1 MRPPSTYRRALR
13 LALLLAVVVAPPA
26 RAQRPAQVPATPI
39 ASFDSAWASIARTYW
54 DASLVRGRWQA
65 IADSLRGGLGPSP
78 TDEQVRG
85 AIRALIAVP
94 QQSHFVL
101 IPGSAAPVGGRA
113 AKAPGNIG
121 VEVRPLDGAVI
132 AWRVDSEGVGYLAG
146 IRPGDRI
153 VQVDSFALDSV
164 QARLRAA
171 SATEAAADRLLATF
185 VTSRLSGGV
194 GEDVLVHFVNAAG
207 ERRPVILERMP
218 VEGQVSQYGNLP
230 PFSVLAVARRLP
242 VEGETRTVALLRFN
256 GWFPVLSPVL
266 DSALFASRDAVGLII
281 DLRGNP
287 GGVIG
292 MIAGIS
298 GHLLD
303 SAASLGELRSRTGT
317 IRFAANPRRVDRGG
331 ARVEPYAGKVAILVD
346 EYTASTSEF
355 FATGMQA
362 LGRARIFGTRSAG
375 MALPAAM
382 GRLPNGDVMMHVIAD
397 HVDPRGR
404 RVEGVGIQPDVPTP
418 LRLDAL
424 RAGRDTALEA
434 ALLWIATAPQ

>member
-1 MRPPSTYRRALR
+1 MRPSLTPR
-13 LALLLAVVVAPPA
+13 LALLLGLLLPPAA
-26 RAQRPAQVPATPI
+26 RAQEAPRLPAPPL

-54 DASLVRGRWQA
+54 DTALVSGRWKSV
-65 IADSLRGGLGPSP
+65 ADSLRGTLGAAPG
-78 TDEQVRG
+78 DEAVRG
-85 AIRALIAVP
+85 AIRALIAFP
-94 QQSHFVL
+94 RQSHFVL
-101 IPGSAAPVGGRA
+101 IPGSAAPTGPRTG
-113 AKAPGNIG
+113 KPPGNIG

-132 AWRVDSEGVGYLAG
+132 AWRVDRDGVGHLAG
-146 IRPGDRI
+146 IRAGDRI
-153 VQVDSFALDSV
+153 VQVDSFALDTV
-164 QARLRAA
+164 QARLRATA
-171 SATEAAADRLLATF
+171 ANDTAAADRLLTTF

-194 GEDVLVHFVNAAG
+194 GEEVLVHFVNAAG

-242 VEGETRTVALLRFN
+242 IAGDSRTVALLRFN

-266 DSALFASRDAVGLII
+266 DSALFASRDAAGLII

-292 MIAGIS
+292 MIAGFS

-303 SAASLGELRSRTGT
+303 TAVSLGELRSRTGT
-317 IRFAANPRRVDRGG
+317 IRFAANPRRVDRTGT
-331 ARVEPYAGKVAILVD
+331 RVAPYAGKVAILID
-346 EYTASTSEF
+346 EYSASTSEF

-404 RVEGVGIQPDVPTP
+404 RVEGVGILPDTPTP
-418 LRLDAL
+418 LRVDAL
-424 RAGRDTALEA
+424 RAGRDTALEM
-434 ALLWIATAPQ
+434 ALAWIVASPQ